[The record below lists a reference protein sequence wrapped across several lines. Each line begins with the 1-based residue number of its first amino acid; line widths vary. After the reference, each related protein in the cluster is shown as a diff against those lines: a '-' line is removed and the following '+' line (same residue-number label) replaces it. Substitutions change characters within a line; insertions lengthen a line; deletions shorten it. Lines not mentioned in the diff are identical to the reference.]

1 VLILRN
7 LILDILVIAL
17 LIFSFYYFLSL
28 RGLHAYE
35 GSMADG
41 LSAAYIAN
49 YYRARGSSFLAYVH
63 GVSNEGMPMDVV
75 GRVIDSTRS
84 TIVIY
89 SGNRTF
95 SIYSDGQKVKEPFFK
110 DINSFYIQMR
120 SVRELRNVLVKIN
133 PISGNLY
140 DLEAICNNINSVV
153 RHSGLEAELITLN
166 FYLFN
171 SDLMNKIR
179 SGDVPIQL
187 ILYKINTA
195 GMGRASLVTSVLNPY
210 YLSIQDMP
218 LQRIRDLDGI
228 LGPWMGED
236 AFISEIEVRIV
247 LNKIPTQE
255 QISYIIRAIEAIPG
269 VRFAKI
275 VPEFW

>member
-1 VLILRN
+1 MRN
-7 LILDILVIAL
+7 LVLDLLVIAL
-17 LIFSFYYFLSL
+17 LVSSSYYFLSL
-28 RGLHAYE
+28 RKSYSYE

-49 YYRARGSSFLAYVH
+49 YYRARGSSFSAYVH
-63 GVSNEGMPMDVV
+63 GVSSEGMPVDIT

-95 SIYSDGQKVKEPFFK
+95 SIYTDGQKVKEPFFK
-110 DINSFYIQMR
+110 DINSFYIQMK
-120 SVRELRNVLVKIN
+120 SARELRNVLVKIN
-133 PISGNLY
+133 PINGNLY
-140 DLEAICNNINSVV
+140 NLETICNNINSVLE
-153 RHSGLEAELITLN
+153 HSGLEAEFVTLN

-171 SDLMNKIR
+171 SGLMDKIR

-187 ILYKINTA
+187 ILYEINTA
-195 GMGRASLVTSVLNPY
+195 GMGRASLVTSVINPY

-218 LQRIRDLDGI
+218 LQRIGDLDGI
-228 LGPWMGED
+228 LRPWMGNK
-236 AFISEIEVRIV
+236 AFISEVEVRIV

-255 QISYIIRAIEAIPG
+255 QISYIIRAIGAMPE
-269 VRFAKI
+269 VRFVKI
-275 VPEFW
+275 VSEFW

>member
-1 VLILRN
+1 LRYVVLDVLI
-7 LILDILVIAL
+7 ISL
-17 LIFSFYYFLSL
+17 LLSSAYYVFSL
-28 RGLHAYE
+28 RKSYSYE

-49 YYRARGSSFLAYVH
+49 YYRARGSSFMAYVH
-63 GVSNEGMPMDVV
+63 GVSNEGVPVDLV

-95 SIYSDGQKVKEPFFK
+95 SIYADGQKVKEPFFK
-110 DINSFYIQMR
+110 DVNSFYIQME
-120 SVRELRNVLVKIN
+120 SKRELRNVLVKIN
-133 PISGNLY
+133 PINGDLY
-140 DLEAICNNINSVV
+140 DLERICDSVNLAIE
-153 RHSGLEAELITLN
+153 HAGLSAGLVTLN

-171 SDLMNKIR
+171 SDLMEGIR
-179 SGDVPIQL
+179 SGNVPVQF

-195 GMGRASLVTSVLNPY
+195 GMGRASLVTSVINPY

-218 LQRIRDLDGI
+218 LHRIRDLDQI
-228 LGPWMGED
+228 LRPWMGKE

-247 LNKIPTQE
+247 LSSVPTQE
-255 QISYIIRAIEAIPG
+255 QISYIIRAIGSIPG
-269 VRFAKI
+269 VRYVKV

>member
-1 VLILRN
+1 LILKHI
-7 LILDILVIAL
+7 LLDILVIAL
-17 LIFSFYYFLSL
+17 LFSSAYYIFSL
-28 RGLHAYE
+28 RKSYAYE

-41 LSAAYIAN
+41 LAAAYIAN

-63 GVSNEGMPMDVV
+63 GVSNEGMPVDIV
-75 GRVIDSTRS
+75 GRVVDSTRA

-110 DINSFYIQMR
+110 DINPFYIQMK
-120 SVRELRNVLVKIN
+120 SNRELRNVLVKIN
-133 PISGNLY
+133 PINGDLH
-140 DLEAICNNINSVV
+140 DLEKICENINSVLD
-153 RHSGLEAELITLN
+153 HTGLRVEIITLN

-171 SDLMNKIR
+171 SDFMNRIK
-179 SGDVPIQL
+179 SGEVPIQL
-187 ILYKINTA
+187 ILYEINTA

-218 LQRIRDLDGI
+218 LNRIGDLDGI
-228 LGPWMGED
+228 LRPWMGER

-247 LNKIPTQE
+247 LSSVPTQE
-255 QISYIIRAIEAIPG
+255 QISYIIKAVGAIHE
-269 VRFAKI
+269 VRYVK
-275 VPEFW
+275 VVSEFW